1 MADIIASNL
10 LGKKITETYKGLLH
24 FDSALGVSEKPVY
37 DGAGTKTAL
46 SLGADNDK
54 AIINGDLIANNDLIV
69 RSETTLQSNLS
80 VNGNITLVDGG
91 NLNDVTINES
101 GNQIT
106 TRVLNTCEVGK
117 LRIRE
122 SSTDFELIFG
132 NPTEN
137 TPNLFSIIV
146 KKDNTNNLYIKN
158 NYSDPDINAPLWINR
173 ATGEVNI
180 KMLNV
185 GEFRNNINIGGSG
198 STGGSTSNKGGGLY
212 PVGGI
217 MMFTVAGVPTGWLEC
232 DGRILSINDYKV
244 LYDVIGQN
252 YKTLN
257 NFNTISGFQIPDLR
271 GEFVRGWDHA
281 KGVDAGR
288 SLGSSQ
294 KATGVRY
301 LIDQYVGDA
310 SYPLG
315 TFAINMGE
323 VDDYIIGGYSTETST
338 VGSNTTYYQAQN
350 TIEGTGIGDN
360 NMATVRPRNIA
371 LIYCIKI

>member
-10 LGKKITETYKGLLH
+10 FGKKITETYKGLLH
-24 FDSALGVSEKPVY
+24 FDSALGVGEKPVY

-46 SLGADNDK
+46 SLGVDNDK

-69 RSETTLQSNLS
+69 RSETTLQSNLI
-80 VNGNITLVDGG
+80 VDGNVTLNNGGNI
-91 NLNDVTINES
+91 NDVTINES

-122 SSTDFELIFG
+122 SATDFELIFG

-137 TPNLFSIIV
+137 IPNLFSIIV

-158 NYSDPDINAPLWINR
+158 NYSDPDINSPLWINR

-185 GEFRNNINIGGSG
+185 GGFRNDINIDGSG
-198 STGGSTSNKGGGLY
+198 STGGSTGVSTSNKGGGLY
-212 PVGGI
+212 PVGGV
-217 MMFTVAGVPTGWLEC
+217 MMFTVSGVPTGWLEC

-257 NFNTISGFQIPDLR
+257 TFDTISGFQIPDMR
-271 GEFVRGWDHA
+271 GLFVRGWDHD
-281 KGVDAGR
+281 KMVDTTGGISR
-288 SLGSSQ
+288 SLGTTQEDMFKLHTHDISNGNS
-294 KATGVRY
+294 
-301 LIDQYVGDA
+301 
-310 SYPLG
+310 P
-315 TFAINMGE
+315 INMADSSDGTQSSKTFQYT
-323 VDDYIIGGYSTETST
+323 DTGQTPIQSTGGHET
-338 VGSNTTYYQAQN
+338 
-350 TIEGTGIGDN
+350 
-360 NMATVRPRNIA
+360 RPKNIA

>member
-37 DGAGTKTAL
+37 DGAGTKTSL
-46 SLGADNDK
+46 SLGADSDK
-54 AIINGDLIANNDLIV
+54 AIINGDLIVNNDLIV
-69 RSETTLQSNLS
+69 RSDTTLQSNLS
-80 VNGNITLVDGG
+80 VDGDITLNNGG
-91 NLNDVTINES
+91 TINDVTINES

-137 TPNLFSIIV
+137 IPNLFSIIV

-158 NYSDPDINAPLWINR
+158 NYSDPDVTAPLWINR

-185 GEFRNNINIGGSG
+185 GGFRNDINIDSGG
-198 STGGSTSNKGGGLY
+198 STGGSTTGSNKGGGLY

-217 MMFTVAGVPTGWLEC
+217 MMFTVSGVPTGWLEC

-257 NFNTISGFQIPDLR
+257 TFDTISGFQIPDMR
-271 GEFVRGWDHA
+271 GLFVRGWDNT
-281 KGVDAGR
+281 KGVDSGR
-288 SLGSSQ
+288 SLGSTQDDLLKNHTHSTDLVRGYLQ
-294 KATGVRY
+294 SNANTNTPEGVWGGGTTGSV
-301 LIDQYVGDA
+301 DGG
-310 SYPLG
+310 LG
-315 TFAINMGE
+315 G
-323 VDDYIIGGYSTETST
+323 SET
-338 VGSNTTYYQAQN
+338 
-350 TIEGTGIGDN
+350 
-360 NMATVRPRNIA
+360 RPKNIA